1 MGFFLIKIPVW
12 LVCYYAHVCTS
23 SSSIYASTYH
33 SQVHLIAIN
42 CFLGPILT
50 LLDVKGAPHITRKY
64 YVRRI
69 LPLALGKLFASVS
82 SHISI
87 WRVPVSYAHTGKCA
101 QTGMVAIT
109 IANVLTIWLHVYVVC
124 GMCIMTHPLSVP
136 LSYVPL
142 WPLHHCYNQSR

>member
-1 MGFFLIKIPVW
+1 M
-12 LVCYYAHVCTS
+12 YYAKRKLTCHYLPAYNLPPA
-23 SSSIYASTYH
+23 ID

-64 YVRRI
+64 YIRRI

-87 WRVPVSYAHTGKCA
+87 WRVPVSYAHTSKYV
-101 QTGMVAIT
+101 QTGMVPRSLLPLPMFETLHACMYIWYVSGMK
-109 IANVLTIWLHVYVVC
+109 NVCVIVL
-124 GMCIMTHPLSVP
+124 
-136 LSYVPL
+136 
-142 WPLHHCYNQSR
+142 